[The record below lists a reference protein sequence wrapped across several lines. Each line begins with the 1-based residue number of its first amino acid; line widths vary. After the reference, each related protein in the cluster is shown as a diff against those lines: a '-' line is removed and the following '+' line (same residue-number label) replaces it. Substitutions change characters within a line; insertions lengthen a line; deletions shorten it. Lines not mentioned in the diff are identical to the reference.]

1 MALLLPLAEALGV
14 SVTELLSGA
23 RDPETPPRTPEA
35 APPARDTAGDLLS
48 YTQRALSQRWGRLR
62 LWLLAGL
69 GGALLLAALVCWICD
84 TALGGALSWSLV
96 VDLSLLLA
104 WAVLLPL
111 LAARRRPLA
120 WALGALSAA
129 ILPYLYGLGRL
140 LDDPRVF
147 RLGLPIAP
155 AAAVCLWTAWAL
167 CRRLRRRK
175 LLAAGALLLL
185 AMVLSLYVN
194 AVAAALT
201 GGAVHLGDCLP
212 TLALAAACLLAD
224 FVLRRRRETA

>member
-1 MALLLPLAEALGV
+1 MENAKTGIFIRQLRKERGMTQKDLAAALGV
-14 SVTELLSGA
+14 TDKAVSKWELGTSLP
-23 RDPETPPRTPEA
+23 DV
-35 APPARDTAGDLLS
+35 
-48 YTQRALSQRWGRLR
+48 AL
-62 LWLLAGL
+62 
-69 GGALLLAALVCWICD
+69 
-84 TALGGALSWSLV
+84 
-96 VDLSLLLA
+96 
-104 WAVLLPL
+104 LLPL